1 MEATR
6 ERLCGGRGQIGPTK
20 SLYACAAVN
29 ADNGALSGRCW
40 PAHILGAAELY
51 AENPWPDTPEV
62 FTATYQALG
71 AYAWRSDSETARDV
85 TAEPVEFIVNIGD
98 MTTGGCRTNIVSS
111 EALGEPAHASCIRTA
126 MPRSPACQPAPNRQ
140 LATLPT
146 SARRR
151 LMRQKLWR
159 LAPLE
164 SSRWSRCPTGMLVIS
179 EV

>member
-6 ERLCGGRGQIGPTK
+6 ERLCGGRGQIGPTRT
-20 SLYACAAVN
+20 LYACAAVN

-51 AENPWPDTPEV
+51 AENPWRDTPEV

-98 MTTGGCRTNIVSS
+98 MMQRWTN
-111 EALGEPAHASCIRTA
+111 
-126 MPRSPACQPAPNRQ
+126 NRW
-140 LATLPT
+140 LSDDP
-146 SARRR
+146 RR
-151 LMRQKLWR
+151 LGIKQITLRNHSTAR
-159 LAPLE
+159 HVYY
-164 SSRWSRCPTGMLVIS
+164 S
-179 EV
+179 